1 MSACNKGGS
10 FRKWYGNNTFV
21 VNYEDNGKTIC
32 EYIDN
37 TPGVKVK
44 SNGRVINRD
53 KYFRFGTTWSTISSS
68 SFSMR
73 YTLQAIFLKQKELC
87 VFQVL
92 KQRQL

>member
-1 MSACNKGGS
+1 MFGCKFRQTCFVSNSTRLSAKWFACNKGGS
-10 FRKWYGNNTFV
+10 FKWYGNNTFV

-53 KYFRFGTTWSTISSS
+53 QK
-68 SFSMR
+68 
-73 YTLQAIFLKQKELC
+73 IF
-87 VFQVL
+87 
-92 KQRQL
+92 